1 MKLSWI
7 VPVSILVV
15 APAVPAWAQQGDT
28 DSSLPESMRI
38 QQSVTQQNGNDPNMP
53 GNRTGTPTTE
63 APGSSSG
70 PVETNRIDPAAPSP
84 NRLQIDDGTSAA
96 VRQNPDA
103 NTLHPGSAGTSY
115 NTILRGAPSSSGAS
129 PGTAGVGTSGGVS
142 GGGVSGGAS
151 SSGSGSSSAGGGSSG
166 GSH

>member
-1 MKLSWI
+1 MKLFWI
-7 VPVSILVV
+7 VAISLLA
-15 APAVPAWAQQGDT
+15 APSAGWAQESDS

-38 QQSVTQQNGNDPNMP
+38 QQSVTQQNANDPNMP
-53 GNRTGTPTTE
+53 ANSTGAPTTE

-70 PVETNRIDPAAPSP
+70 PVEMNRIDPAAPSP

-103 NTLHPGSAGTSY
+103 DTLHPGSAGTSY

-129 PGTAGVGTSGGVS
+129 PGTAGAGTSGSMS

-151 SSGSGSSSAGGGSSG
+151 SAGSGSSSAGGSSG
-166 GSH
+166 GGR